1 MANQD
6 FRGPERIKDTE
17 GNPMWVVELLSS
29 ETGET
34 IGSVLFMDW
43 EDESLAKR
51 EAKEFTK
58 FAAASAE
65 VTTHSIRRIKAD
77 LKSGR

>member
-34 IGSVLFMDW
+34 IGSVLFMD

-51 EAKEFTK
+51 GAKEFTK